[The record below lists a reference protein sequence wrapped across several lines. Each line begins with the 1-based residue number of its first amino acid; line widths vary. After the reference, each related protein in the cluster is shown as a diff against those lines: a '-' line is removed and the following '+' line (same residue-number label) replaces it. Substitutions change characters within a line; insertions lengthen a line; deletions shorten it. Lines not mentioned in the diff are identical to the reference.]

1 MAEAMYE
8 RSPDYFRQFQKSF
21 RFLLF
26 FFKPNLDKNKI
37 ANFGFAYHQKN
48 LFCHNSS
55 VHYHV
60 LISSEN
66 LSSLEGTD
74 SAKAYAKPCL
84 FICFKCL
91 IYDLDGFVVHGP
103 ILEKL
108 IDAVD
113 YCLQQQNLNRNFFS
127 MKKIPSICHA
137 VKQNVQTQTD
147 FVRFLTN
154 QRFVEIDYN
163 KHYAEFSK
171 IIYIILSGYGSL
183 NVDSETLFV

>member
-21 RFLLF
+21 CFLLF
-26 FFKPNLDKNKI
+26 FCKPNLDKNKI
-37 ANFGFAYHQKN
+37 TNFAFAYHQKS

-66 LSSLEGTD
+66 LASLEGTD
-74 SAKAYAKPCL
+74 SSKAYAIPCL
-84 FICFKCL
+84 FTCFKYL
-91 IYDLDGFVVHGP
+91 IYELDGFVVHGP

-113 YCLQQQNLNRNFFS
+113 YCLQQQNLHRIFF
-127 MKKIPSICHA
+127 
-137 VKQNVQTQTD
+137 
-147 FVRFLTN
+147 L
-154 QRFVEIDYN
+154 
-163 KHYAEFSK
+163 
-171 IIYIILSGYGSL
+171 
-183 NVDSETLFV
+183 

>member
-26 FFKPNLDKNKI
+26 FCKPNLERKI
-37 ANFGFAYHQKN
+37 ANFAFANHHKS
-48 LFCHNSS
+48 LLCHNSS

-60 LISSEN
+60 QISSEN

-74 SAKAYAKPCL
+74 SSKAYAIPSL
-84 FICFKCL
+84 FTCFKCL
-91 IYDLDGFVVHGP
+91 IYDFDGFVVHGP

-113 YCLQQQNLNRNFFS
+113 YCLQQQNLHRNFFFYEET
-127 MKKIPSICHA
+127 
-137 VKQNVQTQTD
+137 TQHLP
-147 FVRFLTN
+147 FCKAKCSN
-154 QRFVEIDYN
+154 SN
-163 KHYAEFSK
+163 
-171 IIYIILSGYGSL
+171 
-183 NVDSETLFV
+183 